1 MKSYKVTIT
10 NIIEDVEQVV
20 CNKYVTMTDVE
31 VENLKAAGEVY
42 KNAFV
47 KLVAKNGIKNASVI
61 VDIKPANNVLAYNK
75 LLQRIENATI
85 GVIINYNGMTGEADS
100 IFSNLIEVANKQQ

>member
-10 NIIEDVEQVV
+10 NIMDGVKQVV
-20 CNKYVTMTDVE
+20 CNEHVTMTDIE

-42 KNAFV
+42 ENAFV
-47 KLVAKNGIKNASVI
+47 KLVAKNGIENASVI

-75 LLQRIENATI
+75 LLQRIENATN
-85 GVIINYNGMTGEADS
+85 GIIKDYNGMTGEADS